1 MRRRAWLALAALALS
16 SCGSSSSSRP
26 LTGPVRPSASSHV
39 VVVMMENEE
48 RRSVIGSPDAPYIT
62 GLARRYATAPDS
74 FAIRH
79 PSLPNYL
86 ALVSGSTHG
95 ISSDCTSCAVTG
107 PNVGTQLEAAG
118 RSWKAYLEGLP
129 SPCFDGA
136 AAGRYAKKH
145 DPFAY
150 WASTRCGH
158 RASFGVLDRDL
169 RAGTLPDFAL
179 VTPDLCRDMH
189 DCSVAVGDRFLSV
202 LVPRLLTGIGPH
214 GYVVLT
220 FDEGSTN
227 AGCCGG
233 AHGGRIATIVAGPD
247 VQRGRALRT
256 PVTHYG
262 VLRTIEDTFG
272 LAHLGAAADPRNGSL
287 RGLFRVS

>member
-1 MRRRAWLALAALALS
+1 MRPSVLLALAAVALS
-16 SCGSSSSSRP
+16 ACGSAAKPSP
-26 LTGPVRPSASSHV
+26 PPTGPVRPSATSHV
-39 VVVMMENEE
+39 VVLVMENKE
-48 RRSVIGSPDAPYIT
+48 RRSVVGSRDAPFIT
-62 GLARRYATAPDS
+62 SLARRYATATRS
-74 FAIRH
+74 YGVTH

-95 ISSDCTSCAVTG
+95 ITSDCTSCDVSG
-107 PNVGTQLEAAG
+107 PNLGTQLEAKG

-136 AAGRYAKKH
+136 TSGRYAKKH

-158 RASFGVLDRDL
+158 RASFKVLDRDL
-169 RAGTLPDFAL
+169 RDGRLPDFAL
-179 VTPDLCRDMH
+179 ITPDLCNDMH

-202 LVPRLLTGIGPH
+202 LVPRLLRGIGPH

-220 FDEGSTN
+220 FDEGSSS
-227 AGCCGG
+227 AQGG
-233 AHGGRIATIVAGPD
+233 GQIATIVAGPD
-247 VQRGRALRT
+247 VVHGRTSNGL
-256 PVTHYG
+256 VNHYG

-272 LAHLGAAADPRNGSL
+272 LEHLGAAADPRNGSL
-287 RGLFRVS
+287 RGLFR